1 MLTKTL
7 TELFSEISNPECC
20 RYCSIAG
27 DWANSSSLC
36 TFQPGREEEGLVGEG
51 PGLRLLPPP
60 LQPTLVVPA
69 VAPAVSRA
77 IRVILLVLAAH
88 HLALARDPDSAA
100 RRGGRV
106 LQSHGGKQSR
116 YILVVRTA
124 AVECSGSPISLTCSK
139 GMRQPQE
146 RKILFARILRLHLGQ
161 EGGPNA
167 VGGCH
172 FGVRSKSRRRPK

>member
-1 MLTKTL
+1 MVKFPTL
-7 TELFSEISNPECC
+7 NVVP

-27 DWANSSSLC
+27 EWANSSSLC

-106 LQSHGGKQSR
+106 LQSHGGGQSR
-116 YILVVRTA
+116 YIRTRTDESARADQQSNLSHVFKGHEAAAGTQDPVRQDPAPALGTGGRS
-124 AVECSGSPISLTCSK
+124 ECGWRVP
-139 GMRQPQE
+139 
-146 RKILFARILRLHLGQ
+146 LRSQ
-161 EGGPNA
+161 
-167 VGGCH
+167 V
-172 FGVRSKSRRRPK
+172 